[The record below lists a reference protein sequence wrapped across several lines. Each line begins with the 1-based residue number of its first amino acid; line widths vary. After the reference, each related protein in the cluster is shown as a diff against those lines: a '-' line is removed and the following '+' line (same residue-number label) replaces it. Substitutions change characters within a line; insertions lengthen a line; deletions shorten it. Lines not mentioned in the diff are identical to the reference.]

1 MLSLQ
6 KFKRIY
12 KNIPHIFLYILFF
25 ISTFVLI
32 ITKLTKQC

>member
-12 KNIPHIFLYILFF
+12 KNIPHIFLH
-25 ISTFVLI
+25 ISFLIPTFVLI